1 MNKMLGKGEEALR
14 EAAELITGPRQATYG
29 SPDESF
35 GKIAKL
41 WTMYKGAEFTPY
53 DVTYMLFLLKVSRLM
68 NGYHEDSNRDGMGYL
83 ALGAEMAEE

>member
-1 MNKMLGKGEEALR
+1 MNKAPNKGEQALM
-14 EAAELITGPRQATYG
+14 EAAALITGPRQTTYG

-41 WTMYKGAEFTPY
+41 WEMYKGTEFTPY

-83 ALGAEMAEE
+83 ALGAEMAE